1 MRKFSFLRKSPDC
14 VSVFILLYSIA
25 EIRKG
30 GFFRMNITV
39 YLGANEGSDTSFRQA
54 VEKLGRWIGESG
66 YALVYGGSKSGL
78 MGALA
83 ASALA
88 AGAEV
93 TGVEPE
99 FFISESFQMEGLT
112 ELIVTKDIPERRTKM
127 IELGDAFIAFPG
139 GTGTLEEVS
148 EVMSKLALKQI
159 DAPCVLYNLNGYYEG
174 LKALLRHMV
183 EMGLSTEE
191 KQEKVYFAENLGDI
205 KAILGAEK

>member
-14 VSVFILLYSIA
+14 VSVFILLYSIV

-54 VEKLGRWIGESG
+54 VEELGRWIGESG
-66 YALVYGGSKSGL
+66 NALVYGGSKSGL

-99 FFISESFQMEGLT
+99 FFISESFQMEG
-112 ELIVTKDIPERRTKM
+112 RTKM